1 MGGLA
6 EEGGELP
13 PAGLVVAGG
22 AEGGERH
29 ARGLDEG
36 VVGVECALAAAVSA
50 VGARACSR
58 TPSA

>member
-13 PAGLVVAGG
+13 PAGLVVAGD
-22 AEGGERH
+22 AEGGEH